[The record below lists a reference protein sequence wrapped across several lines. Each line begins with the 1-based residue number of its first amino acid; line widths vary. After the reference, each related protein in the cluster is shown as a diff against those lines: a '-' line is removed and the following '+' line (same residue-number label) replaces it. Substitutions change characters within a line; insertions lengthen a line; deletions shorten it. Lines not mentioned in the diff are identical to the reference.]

1 VFILSGLYALMYAV
15 IAVSVR
21 QLIGIISMLL
31 LLLMM
36 MMMMMMLILL
46 FSVILIS
53 EQIESRSVTL

>member
-1 VFILSGLYALMYAV
+1 MYAV